1 MKTLVYKILND
12 RTLWVTT
19 VLLILTLFVGHIQ
32 LNDIDIQT
40 ILSLLSL
47 MILISLYEGEG
58 LLKYVA
64 LTIIKKCQTTRQVQL
79 TIFLLVFFSAMFLT
93 NDVAIIT
100 FIPIFVVIAQKIHV
114 NAVLPIILLTV
125 FANLGSAV
133 TPFGNPQNIYL
144 ASHYQL
150 QIGDF
155 FQMSWPL
162 GLISFLFV
170 LLSSLFFRSSNLELE
185 QLTLDLPTIRPKQ
198 TKLLIAGSFFVLAG
212 LLHLLPIMVSIVVS
226 ILLTLVINKKRF
238 LQVDY
243 GIIILFVEL
252 FLIVG
257 VLSRIPMVVSLFEG
271 LTTTDNGSFI
281 SGVVLSQFISNV
293 PAAVLLSAFTSRVN
307 AVYLGVSIGGLG
319 TIVASLANL
328 LAWRQYQ
335 RQIGEVNYS
344 FPLKLMVINLLLL
357 VIFIALG
364 FVILK
369 IA

>member
-1 MKTLVYKILND
+1 MKTLVYKIIND

-19 VLLILTLFVGHIQ
+19 VLLILALFVGHVQ
-32 LNDIDIQT
+32 LNDIDMQT

-79 TIFLLVFFSAMFLT
+79 TVFLLVFFSAMFLT

-100 FIPIFVVIAQKIHV
+100 FIPIFVVIAQKVHV

-170 LLSSLFFRSSNLELE
+170 LLSSLFFRSSNLEE
-185 QLTLDLPTIRPKQ
+185 LTLDLPTIRPKQ
-198 TKLLIAGSFFVLAG
+198 TKLLIAGSFVVLAG
-212 LLHLLPIMVSIVVS
+212 LLHLLPIMISLVVS

-257 VLSRIPMVVSLFEG
+257 VLSRIPSVVSLFEE
-271 LTTTDNGSFI
+271 LTTTDNGSFL
-281 SGVVLSQFISNV
+281 SGIVLSQFISNV
-293 PAAVLLSAFTSRVN
+293 PAAVLLSAFTGRVN

-319 TIVASLANL
+319 TIIASLANL

-335 RQIGEVNYS
+335 RQIEEINYS
-344 FPLKLMVINLLLL
+344 FPIKLMVINLLLL
-357 VIFIALG
+357 LIFIALG
-364 FVILK
+364 FAILTV
-369 IA
+369 A

>member
-1 MKTLVYKILND
+1 MKTLVYKIIND

-19 VLLILTLFVGHIQ
+19 VLLILALFVGHVQ
-32 LNDIDIQT
+32 LNDIDMQT

-79 TIFLLVFFSAMFLT
+79 TVFLLVFFSAMFLT

-150 QIGDF
+150 QMGDF

-170 LLSSLFFRSSNLELE
+170 LLSSLFFRSLNLE

-198 TKLLIAGSFFVLAG
+198 TKLLIAGSFVVLAG
-212 LLHLLPIMVSIVVS
+212 LLHLLPIMISLVVS

-257 VLSRIPMVVSLFEG
+257 VLSRIPSVVSLFEE

-281 SGVVLSQFISNV
+281 SGIVLSQFISNV

-319 TIVASLANL
+319 TIIASLANL

-335 RQIGEVNYS
+335 RQIEEINYS
-344 FPLKLMVINLLLL
+344 FPIKLMVINLLLL
-357 VIFIALG
+357 LIFIALG
-364 FVILK
+364 YAILTV
-369 IA
+369 A

>member
-1 MKTLVYKILND
+1 MKTLVYKIIND

-19 VLLILTLFVGHIQ
+19 VLLILALFVGHVQ
-32 LNDIDIQT
+32 LNDIDMQT

-79 TIFLLVFFSAMFLT
+79 TVFLLVFFSAMFLT

-150 QIGDF
+150 QMGDF

-170 LLSSLFFRSSNLELE
+170 LLSSLFFRSSNLE

-198 TKLLIAGSFFVLAG
+198 TKLLIAGSFVVLAG
-212 LLHLLPIMVSIVVS
+212 LLHLLPIMISLVVS

-257 VLSRIPMVVSLFEG
+257 VLSRIPSVVSLFEE

-281 SGVVLSQFISNV
+281 SGIVLSQFISNV

>member
-1 MKTLVYKILND
+1 MKTLVYKIIND

-19 VLLILTLFVGHIQ
+19 VLLILALFVGHVQ
-32 LNDIDIQT
+32 LNDIDMQT

-79 TIFLLVFFSAMFLT
+79 TVFLLVFFSAMFLT

-150 QIGDF
+150 QMGDF

-170 LLSSLFFRSSNLELE
+170 LLSSLFFRS
-185 QLTLDLPTIRPKQ
+185 
-198 TKLLIAGSFFVLAG
+198 
-212 LLHLLPIMVSIVVS
+212 
-226 ILLTLVINKKRF
+226 
-238 LQVDY
+238 
-243 GIIILFVEL
+243 
-252 FLIVG
+252 
-257 VLSRIPMVVSLFEG
+257 
-271 LTTTDNGSFI
+271 
-281 SGVVLSQFISNV
+281 
-293 PAAVLLSAFTSRVN
+293 
-307 AVYLGVSIGGLG
+307 
-319 TIVASLANL
+319 
-328 LAWRQYQ
+328 
-335 RQIGEVNYS
+335 
-344 FPLKLMVINLLLL
+344 
-357 VIFIALG
+357 
-364 FVILK
+364 
-369 IA
+369 

>member
-1 MKTLVYKILND
+1 MKTLVYKIIND

-100 FIPIFVVIAQKIHV
+100 FIPIFVVIAQKIHI

-150 QIGDF
+150 QMGDF

-170 LLSSLFFRSSNLELE
+170 LLSSLFFRSSNLE

-198 TKLLIAGSFFVLAG
+198 TKLLIAGSFVVLAG
-212 LLHLLPIMVSIVVS
+212 LLHLLPIMISLVVS

-257 VLSRIPMVVSLFEG
+257 VLSRIPSVVSLFEE

-281 SGVVLSQFISNV
+281 SGIVLSQFISNV

-319 TIVASLANL
+319 TIIASLANL

-335 RQIGEVNYS
+335 RQIEEINYS
-344 FPLKLMVINLLLL
+344 FPIKLMVINLLLL
-357 VIFIALG
+357 LIFIALG
-364 FVILK
+364 YAILTV
-369 IA
+369 A

>member
-1 MKTLVYKILND
+1 MKTLVYKIIND

-19 VLLILTLFVGHIQ
+19 VLLILALFVGHIQ

-170 LLSSLFFRSSNLELE
+170 LLSSLFFRSSNLE

-198 TKLLIAGSFFVLAG
+198 TKLLIAGSFVVLAG
-212 LLHLLPIMVSIVVS
+212 LLHLLPIMVSLVVS

-238 LQVDY
+238 YQVDY

-281 SGVVLSQFISNV
+281 SGVFLSQFISNV

-335 RQIGEVNYS
+335 RQIEEINYS
-344 FPLKLMVINLLLL
+344 FPIKLMVINLLLL
-357 VIFIALG
+357 LIFIALG
-364 FVILK
+364 FAILTV
-369 IA
+369 A

>member
-1 MKTLVYKILND
+1 MKTLVYKIIND

-19 VLLILTLFVGHIQ
+19 VLLILALFVGHVQ
-32 LNDIDIQT
+32 LNDIDMQT

-79 TIFLLVFFSAMFLT
+79 TVFLLVFFSAMFLT

-150 QIGDF
+150 QMGDF

-170 LLSSLFFRSSNLELE
+170 LLSSLFFRSSNLE
-185 QLTLDLPTIRPKQ
+185 QLILDLPTIRPKQ
-198 TKLLIAGSFFVLAG
+198 TKLLIAGSFVVLAG
-212 LLHLLPIMVSIVVS
+212 LLHLLPIMISLVVS

-257 VLSRIPMVVSLFEG
+257 VLSRIPSVVSLFEE

-281 SGVVLSQFISNV
+281 SGIVLSQFISNV

-319 TIVASLANL
+319 TIIASLANL

-335 RQIGEVNYS
+335 RQIEEINYS
-344 FPLKLMVINLLLL
+344 FPIKLMVINLLLL
-357 VIFIALG
+357 LIFIALG
-364 FVILK
+364 YAILTV
-369 IA
+369 A

>member
-1 MKTLVYKILND
+1 MKTLVYKIIND

-19 VLLILTLFVGHIQ
+19 VLLILALFVGHVQ
-32 LNDIDIQT
+32 LNDIDMQT

-64 LTIIKKCQTTRQVQL
+64 LTIIKKCQTTCQVQL
-79 TIFLLVFFSAMFLT
+79 TVFLLVFFSAMFLT

-150 QIGDF
+150 QMGDF

-170 LLSSLFFRSSNLELE
+170 LLSSLFFRSSNLE

-198 TKLLIAGSFFVLAG
+198 TKLLIAGSFVVLAG
-212 LLHLLPIMVSIVVS
+212 LLHLLPIMISLVVS

-257 VLSRIPMVVSLFEG
+257 VLSRIPSVVSLFEE

-281 SGVVLSQFISNV
+281 SGIVLSQFISNV

-319 TIVASLANL
+319 TIIASLANL

-335 RQIGEVNYS
+335 RQIEEINYS
-344 FPLKLMVINLLLL
+344 FPIKLMVINLLLL
-357 VIFIALG
+357 LIFIALG
-364 FVILK
+364 FAILTV
-369 IA
+369 A

>member
-1 MKTLVYKILND
+1 MKTLVYKIIND

-19 VLLILTLFVGHIQ
+19 VLLILALFVGHVQ
-32 LNDIDIQT
+32 LNDIDMQT

-79 TIFLLVFFSAMFLT
+79 TVFLLVFFSAMFLT

-100 FIPIFVVIAQKIHV
+100 FIPIFVVIAQKVHV

-170 LLSSLFFRSSNLELE
+170 LLSSLFFRSSNLEE
-185 QLTLDLPTIRPKQ
+185 LTLDLPTIRPKQ
-198 TKLLIAGSFFVLAG
+198 TKLLIAGSFVVLAG
-212 LLHLLPIMVSIVVS
+212 LLHLLPIMISLVVS

-257 VLSRIPMVVSLFEG
+257 VLSRIPSVVSLFEE

-281 SGVVLSQFISNV
+281 SGIVLSQFISNV
-293 PAAVLLSAFTSRVN
+293 PAAVLLSAFTGRVN

-319 TIVASLANL
+319 TIIASLANL

-335 RQIGEVNYS
+335 RQIEEINYS
-344 FPLKLMVINLLLL
+344 FPIKLMVINLLLL
-357 VIFIALG
+357 LIFIALG
-364 FVILK
+364 FAILTV
-369 IA
+369 A

>member
-1 MKTLVYKILND
+1 MKTLVYKIIND

-19 VLLILTLFVGHIQ
+19 VLLILALFVGHVQ
-32 LNDIDIQT
+32 LNDIDMQT

-79 TIFLLVFFSAMFLT
+79 TVFLLVFFFAMFLT

-150 QIGDF
+150 QMGDF

-170 LLSSLFFRSSNLELE
+170 LLSSLFFRSSNLEE
-185 QLTLDLPTIRPKQ
+185 LTLDLPTIRPKQ
-198 TKLLIAGSFFVLAG
+198 TKLLIVGSFVVLAG
-212 LLHLLPIMVSIVVS
+212 LLHLLPIMISLVVS

-257 VLSRIPMVVSLFEG
+257 VLSRIPSVVSLFEE

-281 SGVVLSQFISNV
+281 SGIVLSQFISNV

>member
-1 MKTLVYKILND
+1 MKTLVYKIIND

-19 VLLILTLFVGHIQ
+19 VLLILALFVGHVQ
-32 LNDIDIQT
+32 LNDIDMQT

-64 LTIIKKCQTTRQVQL
+64 LTIIKKYQTTRQVQL
-79 TIFLLVFFSAMFLT
+79 TVFLLVFFSAMFLT

-150 QIGDF
+150 QMGDF

-170 LLSSLFFRSSNLELE
+170 LLSSLFFRSSNLE

-198 TKLLIAGSFFVLAG
+198 TKLLIAGSFVVLAG
-212 LLHLLPIMVSIVVS
+212 LLHLLPIMISLVVS

-257 VLSRIPMVVSLFEG
+257 VLSRIPSVVSLFEE

-281 SGVVLSQFISNV
+281 SGIVLSQFISNV

-319 TIVASLANL
+319 TIIASLANL

-335 RQIGEVNYS
+335 RQIEEINYS
-344 FPLKLMVINLLLL
+344 FPIKLMVINLLLL
-357 VIFIALG
+357 LIFIALG
-364 FVILK
+364 YAILTV
-369 IA
+369 A

>member
-1 MKTLVYKILND
+1 MKTLVYKIIND

-19 VLLILTLFVGHIQ
+19 VLLILALFVGHVQ
-32 LNDIDIQT
+32 LNDIDMQT

-79 TIFLLVFFSAMFLT
+79 TVFLLVFFSAMFLT

-170 LLSSLFFRSSNLELE
+170 LLSSLFFRSSNLE

-198 TKLLIAGSFFVLAG
+198 TKLLIAGSFVVLAG
-212 LLHLLPIMVSIVVS
+212 LLHLLPIMISLVVS

-257 VLSRIPMVVSLFEG
+257 VLSRIPSVVSLFEE

-281 SGVVLSQFISNV
+281 SGIVLSQFISNV

-319 TIVASLANL
+319 TIIASLANL

-335 RQIGEVNYS
+335 RQIEEINYS
-344 FPLKLMVINLLLL
+344 FPIKLMVINLLLL
-357 VIFIALG
+357 LIFIALG
-364 FVILK
+364 FAILTV
-369 IA
+369 A

>member
-150 QIGDF
+150 QMGDF

-170 LLSSLFFRSSNLELE
+170 LLSSLFFRSSNLE

-198 TKLLIAGSFFVLAG
+198 TKLLIAGSFVVLAG
-212 LLHLLPIMVSIVVS
+212 LLHLLPIMISLVVS

-257 VLSRIPMVVSLFEG
+257 VLSRIPSVVSLFEE

-281 SGVVLSQFISNV
+281 SGIVLSQFISNV

-319 TIVASLANL
+319 TIIASLANL

-335 RQIGEVNYS
+335 RQIEEINYS
-344 FPLKLMVINLLLL
+344 FPIKLMVINLLLL
-357 VIFIALG
+357 LIFIALG
-364 FVILK
+364 YAILTV
-369 IA
+369 A

>member
-1 MKTLVYKILND
+1 M
-12 RTLWVTT
+12 
-19 VLLILTLFVGHIQ
+19 
-32 LNDIDIQT
+32 
-40 ILSLLSL
+40 
-47 MILISLYEGEG
+47 
-58 LLKYVA
+58 
-64 LTIIKKCQTTRQVQL
+64 QL
-79 TIFLLVFFSAMFLT
+79 TFSIGVFSAMFLT

-100 FIPIFVVIAQKIHV
+100 FIPIFVVIAQKIHI

-170 LLSSLFFRSSNLELE
+170 LLSSLFFRSSNLE

-198 TKLLIAGSFFVLAG
+198 TKLLIAGSFVVLAG
-212 LLHLLPIMVSIVVS
+212 LLHLLPIMISLVVS
-226 ILLTLVINKKRF
+226 ILLTLVINKNAFTSRH
-238 LQVDY
+238 

-257 VLSRIPMVVSLFEG
+257 VLSRIPSVVSLFEE

-281 SGVVLSQFISNV
+281 SGIVLSQFISNV

-319 TIVASLANL
+319 TIIASLANL

-335 RQIGEVNYS
+335 RQIEE
-344 FPLKLMVINLLLL
+344 INTAFRLS
-357 VIFIALG
+357 
-364 FVILK
+364 
-369 IA
+369 

>member
-1 MKTLVYKILND
+1 MKTLVYKIIND

-19 VLLILTLFVGHIQ
+19 VLLILALFVGHIQ

-170 LLSSLFFRSSNLELE
+170 LLSSLFFRSSNLE

-198 TKLLIAGSFFVLAG
+198 TKLLIAGSFVVLAG
-212 LLHLLPIMVSIVVS
+212 LLHLLPIMVSLVVS

-238 LQVDY
+238 YQVDY

-257 VLSRIPMVVSLFEG
+257 VLSRIQMVVSLFEG

-281 SGVVLSQFISNV
+281 SGVFLSQFISNV

-335 RQIGEVNYS
+335 RQIEEINYS
-344 FPLKLMVINLLLL
+344 FPIKLMVINLLLL
-357 VIFIALG
+357 LIFIALG
-364 FVILK
+364 FAILTV
-369 IA
+369 A

>member
-1 MKTLVYKILND
+1 MKTLVYKIIND

-19 VLLILTLFVGHIQ
+19 VLLILALFVGHVQ
-32 LNDIDIQT
+32 LNDIDMQT

-79 TIFLLVFFSAMFLT
+79 TVFLLVFFFAMFLT

-100 FIPIFVVIAQKIHV
+100 FIPIFVVIAQKVHV

-150 QIGDF
+150 QMGDF

-170 LLSSLFFRSSNLELE
+170 LLSSLFFRSSNLE

-198 TKLLIAGSFFVLAG
+198 TKLLIAGSFVVLAG
-212 LLHLLPIMVSIVVS
+212 LLHLLPIMISLVVS

-257 VLSRIPMVVSLFEG
+257 VLSRIPSVVSLFEE

-281 SGVVLSQFISNV
+281 SGIVLSQFISNV
-293 PAAVLLSAFTSRVN
+293 PAAVLLSAFTGRVN

-319 TIVASLANL
+319 TIIASLANL

-335 RQIGEVNYS
+335 RQIEEIKYS
-344 FPLKLMVINLLLL
+344 FPIKLMVINLLLL
-357 VIFIALG
+357 LIFIALG
-364 FVILK
+364 FAILTV
-369 IA
+369 A

>member
-1 MKTLVYKILND
+1 MKTLVYKIIND

-19 VLLILTLFVGHIQ
+19 VLLILALFVGHVQ
-32 LNDIDIQT
+32 LNDIDMQT

-79 TIFLLVFFSAMFLT
+79 TVFLLVFFSAMFLT

-125 FANLGSAV
+125 FANLGSVV

-150 QIGDF
+150 QMGDF

-170 LLSSLFFRSSNLELE
+170 LLSSLFFRSSNLE

-198 TKLLIAGSFFVLAG
+198 TKLLIAGSFVVLAG
-212 LLHLLPIMVSIVVS
+212 LLHLLPIMISLVVS

-257 VLSRIPMVVSLFEG
+257 VLSRIPSVVSLFEE

-281 SGVVLSQFISNV
+281 SGIVLSQFISNV

-319 TIVASLANL
+319 TIIASLANL

-335 RQIGEVNYS
+335 RQIEEINYS
-344 FPLKLMVINLLLL
+344 FPIKLMVINLLLL
-357 VIFIALG
+357 LIFIALG
-364 FVILK
+364 YAILTV
-369 IA
+369 A

>member
-1 MKTLVYKILND
+1 MKTLVYKIIND

-19 VLLILTLFVGHIQ
+19 VLLILALFVGHVQ
-32 LNDIDIQT
+32 LNDIDMQT

-79 TIFLLVFFSAMFLT
+79 TVFLLVFFSAMFLT

-170 LLSSLFFRSSNLELE
+170 LLSSLFFRSSNLE

-198 TKLLIAGSFFVLAG
+198 TKLLIAGSFVVLAG
-212 LLHLLPIMVSIVVS
+212 LLHLLPIMISLVVS

-257 VLSRIPMVVSLFEG
+257 VLSRIPSVVSLFEE

-281 SGVVLSQFISNV
+281 SGIVLSQFISNV

-319 TIVASLANL
+319 TIIASLANL

-335 RQIGEVNYS
+335 RQIEEINYS
-344 FPLKLMVINLLLL
+344 FPIKLMVINLLLL
-357 VIFIALG
+357 LIFIALG
-364 FVILK
+364 YAILTV
-369 IA
+369 A

>member
-1 MKTLVYKILND
+1 MKTLVYKIIND

-19 VLLILTLFVGHIQ
+19 VLLILALFVGHVQ
-32 LNDIDIQT
+32 LNDIDMQT

-79 TIFLLVFFSAMFLT
+79 TVFLLVFFSAMFLT

-150 QIGDF
+150 QMGDF

-170 LLSSLFFRSSNLELE
+170 LLSSLFFRSSNLE

-198 TKLLIAGSFFVLAG
+198 TKLLIAGSFVVLAG
-212 LLHLLPIMVSIVVS
+212 LLHLLPIMISLVVS

-257 VLSRIPMVVSLFEG
+257 VLSRIPSVVSLFEE

-281 SGVVLSQFISNV
+281 SGIVLSQFISNV

-319 TIVASLANL
+319 TIIASLANL

-335 RQIGEVNYS
+335 RQIEEINYS
-344 FPLKLMVINLLLL
+344 FPIKLMVINLLLL

-364 FVILK
+364 FAILMV
-369 IA
+369 A

>member
-1 MKTLVYKILND
+1 MKALVYKIIND

-47 MILISLYEGEG
+47 MILISLYKGEG

-170 LLSSLFFRSSNLELE
+170 LLSSLFFRSSSLE

-198 TKLLIAGSFFVLAG
+198 TKLLIAGSFVVLAG
-212 LLHLLPIMVSIVVS
+212 LLHLLPIMVSLVVS

-238 LQVDY
+238 YQVDY

-257 VLSRIPMVVSLFEG
+257 VLSRIPTVVSLFEG

-319 TIVASLANL
+319 TIIASLANL

-335 RQIGEVNYS
+335 RQIEEINYS
-344 FPLKLMVINLLLL
+344 FPVKLMVINLLLL
-357 VIFIALG
+357 LIFIALG
-364 FVILK
+364 FAILTV
-369 IA
+369 A

>member
-79 TIFLLVFFSAMFLT
+79 TVFLLVFFSAMFLT

-150 QIGDF
+150 QMGDF

-170 LLSSLFFRSSNLELE
+170 LLSSLFFRSSNLE

-198 TKLLIAGSFFVLAG
+198 TKLLIAGSFVVLAG
-212 LLHLLPIMVSIVVS
+212 LLHLLPIMISLVVS

-257 VLSRIPMVVSLFEG
+257 VLSRIPSVVSLFEE

-281 SGVVLSQFISNV
+281 SGIVLSQFISNV

>member
-1 MKTLVYKILND
+1 MKTLVYKIIND

-19 VLLILTLFVGHIQ
+19 VLLILALFVGHVQ
-32 LNDIDIQT
+32 LNDIDMQT

-79 TIFLLVFFSAMFLT
+79 TVFLLVFFSAMFLT

-150 QIGDF
+150 QMGDF

-170 LLSSLFFRSSNLELE
+170 LLSSLFFRSSNLE

-198 TKLLIAGSFFVLAG
+198 TKLLIAGSFVVLAG
-212 LLHLLPIMVSIVVS
+212 LLHLLPIMISLVVS

-257 VLSRIPMVVSLFEG
+257 VLSRIPSVVSLFEE

-281 SGVVLSQFISNV
+281 SGIVLSQFISNV

-319 TIVASLANL
+319 TIIASLANL

-335 RQIGEVNYS
+335 RQIEEINYS
-344 FPLKLMVINLLLL
+344 FPIKLMVINLLLL
-357 VIFIALG
+357 LIFIALG
-364 FVILK
+364 YAILTV
-369 IA
+369 A

>member
-1 MKTLVYKILND
+1 
-12 RTLWVTT
+12 
-19 VLLILTLFVGHIQ
+19 
-32 LNDIDIQT
+32 
-40 ILSLLSL
+40 
-47 MILISLYEGEG
+47 
-58 LLKYVA
+58 
-64 LTIIKKCQTTRQVQL
+64 
-79 TIFLLVFFSAMFLT
+79 

-100 FIPIFVVIAQKIHV
+100 FIPIFVVIAQKIHI

-150 QIGDF
+150 QMGDF

-170 LLSSLFFRSSNLELE
+170 LLSSLFFRSSNLE

-198 TKLLIAGSFFVLAG
+198 TKLLVAGSFVVLAG
-212 LLHLLPIMVSIVVS
+212 LLHLLPIMISLVVS

-257 VLSRIPMVVSLFEG
+257 VLSRIPSVVSLFEE
-271 LTTTDNGSFI
+271 LTT
-281 SGVVLSQFISNV
+281 
-293 PAAVLLSAFTSRVN
+293 
-307 AVYLGVSIGGLG
+307 
-319 TIVASLANL
+319 
-328 LAWRQYQ
+328 
-335 RQIGEVNYS
+335 
-344 FPLKLMVINLLLL
+344 
-357 VIFIALG
+357 
-364 FVILK
+364 
-369 IA
+369 

>member
-1 MKTLVYKILND
+1 MKTLVYKIIND

-19 VLLILTLFVGHIQ
+19 VLLILALFVGHVQ
-32 LNDIDIQT
+32 LNDIDMQT

-79 TIFLLVFFSAMFLT
+79 TVFLLVFFSAMFLT

-150 QIGDF
+150 QMGDF

-170 LLSSLFFRSSNLELE
+170 LLSSLFFRSSNLE

-198 TKLLIAGSFFVLAG
+198 TKLLIVGSFVVLAG
-212 LLHLLPIMVSIVVS
+212 LLHLLPIMISLVVS

-257 VLSRIPMVVSLFEG
+257 VLSRIPSVVSLFEE

-281 SGVVLSQFISNV
+281 SGIVLSQFISNV

-319 TIVASLANL
+319 TIIASLANL

-335 RQIGEVNYS
+335 RQIEEINYS
-344 FPLKLMVINLLLL
+344 FPIKLMVINLLLL
-357 VIFIALG
+357 LIFIALG
-364 FVILK
+364 YAILTV
-369 IA
+369 A

>member
-1 MKTLVYKILND
+1 MKTLVYKIIND

-19 VLLILTLFVGHIQ
+19 VLLILALFVGHVQ
-32 LNDIDIQT
+32 LNDIDMQT

-64 LTIIKKCQTTRQVQL
+64 LMIIKKCQTTRQVQL
-79 TIFLLVFFSAMFLT
+79 TVFLLVFFSAMFLT

-150 QIGDF
+150 QMGDF

-170 LLSSLFFRSSNLELE
+170 LLSSLFFRSSNLE
-185 QLTLDLPTIRPKQ
+185 QLTLDLPTIRHKQ
-198 TKLLIAGSFFVLAG
+198 TKLLIAGSFVVLAG
-212 LLHLLPIMVSIVVS
+212 LLHLLPIMISLVVS

-257 VLSRIPMVVSLFEG
+257 VLSRIPSVVSLFEE

-281 SGVVLSQFISNV
+281 SGIVLSQFISNV

-319 TIVASLANL
+319 TIIASLANL

-335 RQIGEVNYS
+335 RQIEEINYS
-344 FPLKLMVINLLLL
+344 FPIKLMVINLLLL
-357 VIFIALG
+357 LIFIALG
-364 FVILK
+364 YAILTV
-369 IA
+369 A

>member
-19 VLLILTLFVGHIQ
+19 ALLILALFVGHIQ
-32 LNDIDIQT
+32 LNDIDMQT

-100 FIPIFVVIAQKIHV
+100 FIPIFVVIAQKIHI

-170 LLSSLFFRSSNLELE
+170 LLSSLFFRSSNLE

-198 TKLLIAGSFFVLAG
+198 TKLLVAGSFVVLAG
-212 LLHLLPIMVSIVVS
+212 LLHLLPIMISLVVS

-257 VLSRIPMVVSLFEG
+257 VLSRIPSVVSLFEE

-281 SGVVLSQFISNV
+281 SGIVLSQFISNV

-319 TIVASLANL
+319 TIIASLANL

-335 RQIGEVNYS
+335 RQIEEINYS
-344 FPLKLMVINLLLL
+344 FPVKLMVINLLLL
-357 VIFIALG
+357 LIFIAVG

>member
-1 MKTLVYKILND
+1 MKALVYKILND

-32 LNDIDIQT
+32 LDDIDIQT

-100 FIPIFVVIAQKIHV
+100 FIPIFVVIAQKIHI

-170 LLSSLFFRSSNLELE
+170 LFSSLFFRSSNLELE
-185 QLTLDLPTIRPKQ
+185 QLTLDLPAIRPKQ
-198 TKLLIAGSFFVLAG
+198 TKLLIAGSFVVLAG
-212 LLHLLPIMVSIVVS
+212 LLHLLPIMVSLVVS
-226 ILLTLVINKKRF
+226 VLLTLVINKKRF

-243 GIIILFVEL
+243 ELNPVSWSNFQNLRGFTMFSKEVQIEAVTMYLQGIPPYKIRKKFGIKGTDTIRNWVTNIKEL
-252 FLIVG
+252 GIYG
-257 VLSRIPMVVSLFEG
+257 VNNASRSK
-271 LTTTDNGSFI
+271 TNYQYSFKI
-281 SGVVLSQFISNV
+281 KVIKWRLDHK
-293 PAAVLLSAFTSRVN
+293 
-307 AVYLGVSIGGLG
+307 
-319 TIVASLANL
+319 ASLPVTAKKFHI
-328 LAWRQYQ
+328 R
-335 RQIGEVNYS
+335 
-344 FPLKLMVINLLLL
+344 
-357 VIFIALG
+357 
-364 FVILK
+364 
-369 IA
+369 